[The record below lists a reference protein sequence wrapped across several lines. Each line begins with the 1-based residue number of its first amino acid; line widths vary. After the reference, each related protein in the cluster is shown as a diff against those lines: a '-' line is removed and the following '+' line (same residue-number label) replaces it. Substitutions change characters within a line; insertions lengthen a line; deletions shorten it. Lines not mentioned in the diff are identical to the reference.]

1 VPHPFTARDR
11 QAGYRYDVSIL
22 QAEFSL
28 TQVLDRPQAGRVFF
42 EEVIRENL
50 DLGRPDRVQLIFQ
63 RQVRRTTP
71 GRFRTRVL
79 TEGVTPSLHVDYK
92 RSRIKPYHK
101 EGRALR
107 TETTVNDPVDF
118 RLGKRLHNLPA
129 LRRVGFQ
136 ANRRLLDVQ
145 RISQDCALGE
155 DAFRRINEPAVVAG
169 QRASAL
175 PFADVAVQALLTAL
189 LVFRLLPRGFSNRD
203 LREHWAPLV
212 GRAPQS
218 ITPGQMTYHLRRL
231 RLHGIIERLPR
242 SHRYRVTDQGW
253 RTALFCTRTYNR
265 VLRAG
270 LAQVVPAEALED
282 TALRRRFDQLTIAID
297 QWIDTQKVP
306 A

>member
-1 VPHPFTARDR
+1 VPHPFTAGDR
-11 QAGYRYDVSIL
+11 KAGYRYDVSIL

-28 TQVLDRPQAGRVFF
+28 TQVLDRPHSGRVFF

-92 RSRIKPYHK
+92 RSRIKQYHK

-107 TETTVNDPVDF
+107 TETTVNDPGDF
-118 RLGKRLHNLPA
+118 RLRKRLHNLPA

-155 DAFRRINEPAVVAG
+155 DAFRRINAPAVVDG

-212 GRAPQS
+212 GRTPQS

-242 SHRYRVTDQGW
+242 SHRYRVTDHGW

-265 VLRAG
+265 VLRPG

-282 TALRRRFDQLTIAID
+282 TALRRRFDQLATAID
-297 QWIDTQKVP
+297 QWIDNQKVP